1 MGMSNS
7 IKVIL
12 SLALVVFLALAGT
25 KVEASVRYITY
36 PAIDRGDHAVHCD
49 KAHPNTCK
57 KKQANPYRRGCG
69 VLEGCHRETGPKPT

>member
-1 MGMSNS
+1 MGMSKS

-25 KVEASVRYITY
+25 KVEATRYITY

-57 KKQANPYRRGCG
+57 KKQANPYQRGCEKINRCRG
-69 VLEGCHRETGPKPT
+69 G

>member
-1 MGMSNS
+1 MSKS

-12 SLALVVFLALAGT
+12 SLALVVFLALAAT
-25 KVEASVRYITY
+25 KVEATRYITY

-57 KKQANPYRRGCG
+57 KQVANPYRRGCG
-69 VLEGCHRETGPKPT
+69 TIERCRRDTGRK

>member
-1 MGMSNS
+1 MSKS

-12 SLALVVFLALAGT
+12 SLALVVFLALAAT
-25 KVEASVRYITY
+25 KVEATRYITY